1 MISTDKNTWNLFR
14 GSSYS
19 DPFDYPDLHRRNIL
33 RAGAGLASAPLLVG
47 LGGCSPGEQE
57 TGRQAAVEETLPPAV
72 LPVEALSDQV
82 SVISGAPGNIL
93 VLKTDDGLLLVD
105 SGSAALAPS
114 VRMTIEQ
121 HLEGRP
127 VHALINTHY
136 HPDQTGGNAL
146 FGEAGA
152 AIHAHEI
159 TRQWLSADYYVP
171 FENYWVPALPPPGR
185 PTHTFIEKESLVLG
199 NQSLEL
205 GYLLEAHTR
214 GDAYIY
220 LRDANILV
228 VGDVASPLRDPAL
241 DWYAGG
247 WLGGRVDA
255 MDDILEVANDDTII
269 VPAYGPVMTMA
280 DFREEHVMMWH
291 LWERCSTLVN
301 KGRSAQD
308 ILDAGVMDEIDRK
321 FDDPY
326 KFLYDA
332 SKGLWAHYTNF
343 GGNVV

>member
-1 MISTDKNTWNLFR
+1 MKSFN
-14 GSSYS
+14 
-19 DPFDYPDLHRRNIL
+19 RRHML
-33 RAGAGLASAPLLVG
+33 KAGVGLASVPLVAG
-47 LGGCSPGEQE
+47 LGSCSREEEPALNESNL
-57 TGRQAAVEETLPPAV
+57 AAAPEPTL
-72 LPVEALSDQV
+72 LPLTALTDTV

-93 VLKTDDGLLLVD
+93 VLTTGDGLLLVD

-114 VRMTIEQ
+114 VQLTIAQ
-121 HLEGRP
+121 RLEGRA
-127 VHALINTHY
+127 VHTLVNTHY
-136 HPDQTGGNAL
+136 HPDQTGGNVL
-146 FGEAGA
+146 FGESGA

-171 FENYWVPALPPPGR
+171 FKNLWVPALPQPGR
-185 PTHTFIEKESLVLG
+185 PTHTFLENETIAG
-199 NQSLEL
+199 NETIEL

-214 GDAYIY
+214 GDAYVF
-220 LRDANILV
+220 LRDANILA

-255 MDDILEVANDDTII
+255 MDDILALANDDTLI

-280 DFREEHVMMWH
+280 DFRAEHAMMWH

-308 ILDAGVMDEIDRK
+308 ILEAGVMDEIDRE
-321 FDDPY
+321 FEDPY

-332 SKGLWAHYTNF
+332 AKGLWAHYTNF